1 MSNKYKVTNIIIDSS
16 FRNQA
21 SYPLANDFVVYIG
34 DILKNVVAI
43 RILKTEFT
51 QSTTTHSY
59 FVINS
64 LRIPLQV
71 STGNSAY
78 LYLNNYDKNIIT
90 DGTTLDSSSTNTYFG
105 RIAPGA
111 EIYPAVSGNIF
122 DDPFTYIFNPPQA
135 KLARFHIKLL
145 NPDRSLFSLQDNT
158 SSVVI
163 TIAAYCQ
170 NDLLPSREE
179 RHHNII
185 PPNFRDIQDQ
195 YTEPLRYVPSAQ
207 PIKKTASKR
216 ESGNINRNRGED
228 RVTNRQEV
236 AELNQWFDSFI
247 ISNNKKDGN
256 NKSSSRRN
264 RNSNS

>member
-1 MSNKYKVTNIIIDSS
+1 MSNKYKVTNIIIDST

-34 DILKNVVAI
+34 DVLKNVVAI

-51 QSTTTHSY
+51 QSATTNSY

-71 STGNSAY
+71 STGSSAY
-78 LYLNNYDKNIIT
+78 LYLNNYDKNVIT

-105 RIAPGA
+105 RITPGS
-111 EIYPAVSGNIF
+111 EIYPAVTGNIF

-135 KLARFHIKLL
+135 KLARFHVKLL

-158 SSVVI
+158 STVVI
-163 TIAAYCQ
+163 TLAAYCQ
-170 NDLLPSREE
+170 NDLLLTSEE
-179 RHHNII
+179 RHHNTIS
-185 PPNFRDIQDQ
+185 PNFRDIQDQ

-207 PIKKTASKR
+207 PIKKTPSKR
-216 ESGNINRNRGED
+216 ESGNINRNRGAD
-228 RVTNRQEV
+228 RITNSQEA

-256 NKSSSRRN
+256 NKTRRN